1 MTDVAIEPSPS
12 GRLRRA
18 AVQRH
23 ARKQAFVDFRASA
36 EGRFGTLAPKV
47 AHWKE
52 YADHYHAHFLPG
64 GWDGGTDPDRFDVI
78 FGNRI
83 VDSTTNPTGKG
94 LAFQSERGAWLSY
107 QRQLGG
113 QVMVFLY
120 AARLSIESEDPEPLV
135 LDVVPD
141 ASQLSDSRLH
151 RHLCDLVAFM
161 AATILDDART
171 FPQQARALWLRWTK
185 PRVGPDDDDVRGIRP
200 PRWLT
205 ALGAASHWALTI
217 GLSGALLFGIQRLFP
232 GDTSPPA
239 EQLQLNAR
247 IETALDDSAALR
259 LMLQR
264 DMDANRRL
272 RASIEADLTH
282 LRAEQQR
289 AEADPPSPPPP

>member
-1 MTDVAIEPSPS
+1 MTDVAVEPSPS
-12 GRLRRA
+12 GRLHRA

-36 EGRFGTLAPKV
+36 EGRFGTLAPTV
-47 AHWKE
+47 AHWTE

-83 VDSTTNPTGKG
+83 VDSAPTPTGKG
-94 LAFQSERGAWLSY
+94 VSFQSERGAWLSY

-113 QVMVFLY
+113 HVMVFLY
-120 AARLSIESEDPEPLV
+120 AARLSIESEDPEPVV

-151 RHLCDLVAFM
+151 RHLRDLVAFM

-171 FPQQARALWLRWTK
+171 FPQRGRAQWLRWTK
-185 PRVGPDDDDVRGIRP
+185 PSVGPDQDDVLGIRP
-200 PRWLT
+200 PRWVT
-205 ALGAASHWALTI
+205 ALGAAAHWTLTI
-217 GLSGALLFGIQRLFP
+217 GLSGALLFGIQRLIP
-232 GDTSPPA
+232 SDTSPSA

-247 IETALDDSAALR
+247 IETALEDSAALR
-259 LMLQR
+259 VLLQR

-272 RASIEADLTH
+272 RASIEAHLAK
-282 LRAEQQR
+282 LRALQHR
-289 AEADPPSPPPP
+289 ADADLPSPSPP

>member
-1 MTDVAIEPSPS
+1 MTDVAVEPSPS
-12 GRLRRA
+12 GRLHRA

-47 AHWKE
+47 AHWTE

-83 VDSTTNPTGKG
+83 VDSTTNPAGKG

-120 AARLSIESEDPEPLV
+120 AARLSIESRDPEPLV
-135 LDVVPD
+135 LDVVSD
-141 ASQLSDSRLH
+141 ASKLTDARLQS
-151 RHLCDLVAFM
+151 HLRDLVAFM

-171 FPQQARALWLRWTK
+171 VPQRARALWLRWVK
-185 PRVGPDDDDVRGIRP
+185 PSVSQAGGVWGIKP
-200 PRWLT
+200 PRWVS
-205 ALGAASHWALTI
+205 AVAAGAHWVGAV
-217 GLSGALLFGIQRLFP
+217 GLSGALLFGIQRFFP
-232 GDTSPPA
+232 GDTSPSA

-259 LMLQR
+259 LLLQR
-264 DMDANRRL
+264 DIDANRRL
-272 RASIEADLTH
+272 RASIEADLAQ
-282 LRAEQQR
+282 LRAEKQL
-289 AEADPPSPPPP
+289 AEADRPSPSPP